1 MANESFSKG
10 LPAVQ
15 GAPACIDVWRRR
27 ALRAGLVF
35 SILAVI
41 LALVAEKLDQP
52 ALGWEHLLRGWLTGF
67 VGCFGLC
74 FGGMALL
81 MVQHLSG
88 GKWGLIVRRP
98 LEAMTRTWPV
108 VVLMWFPVA
117 LLGAS
122 YGKLYIWAKYYDD
135 WASALKKGLI
145 TMDQAHAIHWKQ
157 PMLNVTDFYV
167 VSLACFAIFALYV
180 TLLNRW
186 SVKRDAD
193 PEPNVAYWRTKFE
206 NLSGFGVV
214 LYAALLFVLVI
225 YWVMSLDP
233 TWYSTIY
240 GFQYLVGQPFMVLPL
255 AILTLI
261 GLSKTEPIKSTYRVI
276 EQHDMGKLCFALV
289 MLNIYFAFGAFLII
303 WSGNSPEEI
312 PWYLDRIRGGWGVIA
327 TLDVIFHWLIPFSLL
342 LSRDLKRI
350 NMRLS
355 VVCSVMIFAGFWD
368 LFWLIEPNFKDAARN
383 LHFSWGILE
392 YIAAPGAL
400 FCFWLVYYFAQ
411 LKRRPL
417 IATNDPHLAEILEHD
432 YAHA

>member
-10 LPAVQ
+10 LPSTV
-15 GAPACIDVWRRR
+15 GAPAFVDLWRRR

-41 LALVAEKLDQP
+41 LALLAQKLDQP
-52 ALGWEHLLRGWLTGF
+52 ALGWDHVMRGWLEGF

-74 FGGMALL
+74 LGGMSLL
-81 MVQHLSG
+81 MVQYLSG

-98 LEAMTRTWPV
+98 LEAMTRTWPL
-108 VVLMWFPVA
+108 VVLMWLPVA
-117 LLGAS
+117 ILGAS
-122 YGKLYIWAKYYDD
+122 FGKLYIWARYED
-135 WASALKKGLI
+135 WVGALNKGLI
-145 TMDQAHAIHWKQ
+145 TIDQAHAIHWKH

-167 VSLACFAIFALYV
+167 VSLVCFAIFALYI

-193 PEPNVAYWRTKFE
+193 AEPNVAHWRTRFE
-206 NLSGFGVV
+206 NLSGFGLV
-214 LYAALLFVLVI
+214 LYSALLFILSI

-261 GLSKTEPIKSTYRVI
+261 GLSKAEPIKSTFRLI
-276 EQHDMGKLCFALV
+276 EQHDLGKLCFALV
-289 MLNIYFAFGAFLII
+289 MLNIYFAFAAFLII

-327 TLDVIFHWLIPFSLL
+327 TLDVIFHWLIPFALL

-350 NMRLS
+350 QSRLK
-355 VVCSVMIFAGFWD
+355 VVCYVMVFAGFWD
-368 LFWLIEPNFKDAARN
+368 LFWLIEPNFRDASRN

-392 YIAAPGAL
+392 YIAVPGAL
-400 FCFWLVYYFAQ
+400 FSFWLVYYFSE